1 MVSSSGDVY
10 VQGRTLQQPPDAATR
25 LQGPA
30 AAAAAAFIIFRNTAT
45 LVSEAMLASSEA
57 TLCCSIRCN
66 RASPRKTARSMRTR
80 RIMLASVLI
89 AQGKQLEEAE
99 QLFL

>member
-1 MVSSSGDVY
+1 MFWSSGDVY
-10 VQGRTLQQPPDAATR
+10 DVQGRTLQQPPDAAR

-30 AAAAAAFIIFRNTAT
+30 AAAAAYIFRNTAT
-45 LVSEAMLASSEA
+45 LVSEAMLVSEA

-66 RASPRKTARSMRTR
+66 RASPRKTAQSMRTR